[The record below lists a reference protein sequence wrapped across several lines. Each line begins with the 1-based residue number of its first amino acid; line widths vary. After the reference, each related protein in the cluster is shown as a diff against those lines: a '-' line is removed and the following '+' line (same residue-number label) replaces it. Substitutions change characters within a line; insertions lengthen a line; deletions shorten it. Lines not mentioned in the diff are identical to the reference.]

1 MKNDKPNDELVYIVE
16 HGKSPR
22 IPTNEELETAIES
35 NKLSSANNT
44 VSAMR
49 SFLMKINH
57 EKHVRNIMNLIE
69 ENKGEK

>member
-22 IPTNEELETAIES
+22 VPTNEELAMAIKS
-35 NKLSSANNT
+35 HKLSSASNI
-44 VSAMR
+44 VSAIQ
-49 SFLMKINH
+49 SALMKIKY